1 MAKHDGRITA
11 LVRGVAKAEAL
22 AGPQEVEM
30 VTVEMT
36 PELAEAMAEAEAAIG
51 RPLSGMTM
59 EETKEAL
66 FALPE
71 GVWPKLARAMTV
83 APVLEGGPHG

>member
-1 MAKHDGRITA
+1 MAKHDGRIAA

-36 PELAEAMAEAEAAIG
+36 PELAAAMAEAEAAIG
-51 RPLSGMTM
+51 RPLFEMTM
-59 EETKEAL
+59 DETKAAF
-66 FALPE
+66 FA
-71 GVWPKLARAMTV
+71 GKISPKLARAIIL
-83 APVLEGGPHG
+83 APVLEDGTAQ

>member
-11 LVRGVAKAEAL
+11 LIRGVAKAEAL

-36 PELAEAMAEAEAAIG
+36 PELAAAMAEAEAAIG
-51 RPLSGMTM
+51 RPLLGLTM

-66 FALPE
+66 FALPD
-71 GVWPKLARAMTV
+71 GVWPRLARAIIL
-83 APVLEGGPHG
+83 APVLEDGPHG